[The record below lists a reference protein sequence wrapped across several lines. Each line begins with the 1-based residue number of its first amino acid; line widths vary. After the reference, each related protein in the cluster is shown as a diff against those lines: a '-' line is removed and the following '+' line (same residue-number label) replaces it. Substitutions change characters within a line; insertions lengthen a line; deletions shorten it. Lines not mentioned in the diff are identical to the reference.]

1 MTTPWETPDLA
12 GAPTGQLLE
21 LYASTLAE
29 LRGRNVLRTNNPP
42 AGDYAEWLVA
52 RALDGTLM
60 DNSVKSF
67 DVESETYG
75 RIQVKACVVSQPPR
89 RGQLQTSP
97 FRSDGFEYAALVQ
110 FSHIDYTIVAGTLV
124 PADVIKASWT
134 WRGHVNGHVLRMTP
148 ALMAASEAN
157 ASIIDVTALLRDAA
171 LGA

>member
-29 LRGRNVLRTNNPP
+29 LRGREVLRTNNPP
-42 AGDYAEWLVA
+42 SGDYAEWLVA
-52 RALDGTLM
+52 RALRGTLM
-60 DNSVKSF
+60 NNSVKSF
-67 DVESETYG
+67 DVESDTYG
-75 RIQVKACVVSQPPR
+75 RIQVKARVVSQPPR

-97 FRSDGFEYAALVQ
+97 FRSEGFAYAALVQ
-110 FSHIDYTIVAGTLV
+110 FADRDYAVVAGTLV
-124 PADVIKASWT
+124 PVDIIKASWT

-148 ALMAASEAN
+148 ALMAASEACPE
-157 ASIIDVTALLRDAA
+157 IIDVTALLRDAA